1 MNVDSARTVEVQS
14 SESPRERSGVK
25 STGFPALME
34 SVLGRPSEMAKAAR
48 PEADEPADG
57 RSRARA
63 QRTDSGAVRKQGP
76 RDGEPEI
83 VPDEQSVASP
93 APGARPETESDDEQD
108 ASREDASETVGVV
121 PPMDAPVWQIAAAL
135 AVPELVA
142 MASGTAVSPDG
153 QTDGEDSIDAVA
165 EPALAAPGS
174 EVVASAPVPVADN
187 GLGDA
192 VVGRAPIV
200 EAEAREAAV
209 AVVEAATSKRADESE
224 PVAAVATEQ
233 RHSETVQPVKAAE
246 PAEQAVRVVA
256 EVAVVRTEPREP
268 RTPVANRDGRPS
280 GLDAPQLRANNE
292 VLSPNPNGSADLG
305 SDGSPRNGQT
315 PPQVRTN
322 APVERAGGE
331 AAAMGGVSAEAPTTG
346 IGEASLRGGEASA
359 QVGADAMVPS
369 APTSA
374 TAAAT
379 ATSTPAL
386 PQASP
391 QTSPQTERAQP
402 GPAADAIT
410 IQTDW
415 LATRGGGSARLVL
428 SPPELG
434 EIVIRVSVRQ
444 QSVEVVMIAQTA
456 LAHSMAQ
463 DQSDRL
469 AQAFAHRDL
478 RLDQFEVRRADPS
491 DSSSTGQFGSS
502 DTGARE
508 RDRAE
513 DQSGVQGDVA
523 GRGSRR
529 RLGVADGGA
538 VSPPRFVS
546 TERASGIDLR
556 I

>member
-25 STGFPALME
+25 GTGFPALME
-34 SVLGRPSEMAKAAR
+34 SVLGPPSEMAKAAR

-93 APGARPETESDDEQD
+93 APGARPETEPDDEQD

-135 AVPELVA
+135 AVPEVVA
-142 MASGTAVSPDG
+142 MASGIAVAPDG
-153 QTDGEDSIDAVA
+153 QNGGEDSIDAVA
-165 EPALAAPGS
+165 EPALAAPGG

-187 GLGDA
+187 ALGDA
-192 VVGRAPIV
+192 VVGRPPIV
-200 EAEAREAAV
+200 EGEARQAAV

-233 RHSETVQPVKAAE
+233 RHSETVQPVKAVE
-246 PAEQAVRVVA
+246 PAEQAIRVVA
-256 EVAVVRTEPREP
+256 EVAVVRTESREP

-280 GLDAPQLRANNE
+280 GLDAPELRANNE
-292 VLSPNPNGSADLG
+292 VLSPNPNGSVDLG
-305 SDGSPRNGQT
+305 SGGSPRDGQT

-322 APVERAGGE
+322 APVERASGE

-379 ATSTPAL
+379 ATSTT
-386 PQASP
+386 ASP
-391 QTSPQTERAQP
+391 QAAPQTERAQP

-444 QSVEVVMIAQTA
+444 QSVEVVMVAQTA

-523 GRGSRR
+523 GGGSRR

>member
-1 MNVDSARTVEVQS
+1 MNVDSARTVEVHS
-14 SESPRERSGVK
+14 SESPREKSSVK
-25 STGFPALME
+25 GTGFPELME
-34 SVLGRPSEMAKAAR
+34 SVLGRPSEKAKAAR
-48 PEADEPADG
+48 PEADEPSDG
-57 RSRARA
+57 RSRGRA

-83 VPDEQSVASP
+83 ALDEQSAASP
-93 APGARPETESDDEQD
+93 APRARPETESDAEQD

-142 MASGTAVSPDG
+142 MASATAVSPDG
-153 QTDGEDSIDAVA
+153 QTGEEDSIDAVA
-165 EPALAAPGS
+165 EAALAAPGG

-200 EAEAREAAV
+200 EAEARQAAV
-209 AVVEAATSKRADESE
+209 AAVEAATSKRADESE
-224 PVAAVATEQ
+224 PVAVVATEQ
-233 RHSETVQPVKAAE
+233 RHPETVEPV
-246 PAEQAVRVVA
+246 VRVVA
-256 EVAVVRTEPREP
+256 EVAVVRTESREP
-268 RTPVANRDGRPS
+268 RTPVANRDGQPS
-280 GLDAPQLRANNE
+280 GLDAPELRANDE
-292 VLSPNPNGSADLG
+292 LLPPNSNGSADLG
-305 SDGSPRNGQT
+305 SDGSPRDGKT

-322 APVERAGGE
+322 APVERASGE
-331 AAAMGGVSAEAPTTG
+331 AAAMGGVSADAPTTG
-346 IGEASLRGGEASA
+346 IGEASVRGGEASA

-369 APTSA
+369 APTPA

-379 ATSTPAL
+379 ATSTPAS
-386 PQASP
+386 PQA
-391 QTSPQTERAQP
+391 SPQTERAQA

-444 QSVEVVMIAQTA
+444 QSVEVVMVAQTA

-478 RLDQFEVRRADPS
+478 RLDQFEVRRADAS